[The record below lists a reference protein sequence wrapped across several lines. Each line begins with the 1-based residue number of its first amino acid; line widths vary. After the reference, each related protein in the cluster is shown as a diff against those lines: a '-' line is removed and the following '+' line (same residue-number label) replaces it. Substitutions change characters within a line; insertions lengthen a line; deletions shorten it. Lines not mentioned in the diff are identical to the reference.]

1 MAGRTRPA
9 AGRGTVKRPPGQVKT
24 HHPKGTRCEGEGCT
38 AFISIYNDDT
48 ICAACFEAID
58 IMDLP
63 TKVGRYL

>member
-48 ICAACFEAID
+48 VCATCYEKID
-58 IMDLP
+58 ITDLP
-63 TKVGRYL
+63 TKIGRYL